1 MDRGGKG
8 VKKSRH
14 FVAVIYGSPFSLVT
28 RCDRLLSQA
37 IAMTGSDLCS
47 ISKEWDSQVDT
58 AYVIYNEFY
67 EQVKYV
73 VCHTSLH
80 PKRALQ

>member
-1 MDRGGKG
+1 M
-8 VKKSRH
+8 RH
-14 FVAVIYGSPFSLVT
+14 
-28 RCDRLLSQA
+28 DRLLSQA

-67 EQVKYV
+67 GQVKYV
-73 VCHTSLH
+73 QYMAPYA
-80 PKRALQ
+80 PKTRTKL

>member
-1 MDRGGKG
+1 M
-8 VKKSRH
+8 RH
-14 FVAVIYGSPFSLVT
+14 
-28 RCDRLLSQA
+28 DRLLSQA

-67 EQVKYV
+67 EQVKYM
-73 VCHTSLH
+73 SLLH
-80 PKRALQ
+80 PKRALLYVQ